1 MTKGFVIA
9 APFSSAGKTTAA
21 LSLMAAFKRRGLVV
35 QGFKVGPDF
44 IDPGHHAVITGRPGR
59 NLDGWMLSE
68 EANKYEVGRALA
80 PGDPVDLA
88 VVEGVMGLFDGF
100 SPTGEAGSTAQA
112 AKLLG
117 APVILVLPAR
127 GMARSAAALVHGF
140 NTFDPDLSL
149 AGVIVN
155 KISSPGHLAYLKEPI
170 EAAGVPVLGGLI
182 NDPTVVAP
190 ERHLGLTTAED
201 QAWDEAA
208 LNALADLAEQGID
221 LDRLLNLAGEM
232 DCPAPAQTAAPAGQA
247 PAKKVKIGVA
257 RDRAFCFYYQAN
269 FESLEDAGAELV
281 FFSPLA
287 GEIPRGV
294 DGLYFGGGY
303 PELAGAELAARTELI
318 NWLNDQARNGL
329 PIIGECGGFMYLGRS
344 LTDLDGV
351 AHPMTGL
358 LPVDTAMEKKLQS
371 IGYKDVAL
379 AAETP
384 LGPTGLT
391 IRGHEFH
398 YSRITSPPPEASEA
412 EPALTVTPGR
422 GGPAKTAGLVRGNVF
437 GSYIHFHLRS
447 NPEAAQNFVRACR
460 ERHNKEADHAA
471 R

>member
-21 LSLMAAFKRRGLVV
+21 LSLMAAFKRRGSVV

-44 IDPGHHAVITGRPGR
+44 IDPGHHAAITGRPGR
-59 NLDGWMLSE
+59 NLDGWMLSKK
-68 EANKYEVGRALA
+68 ANTYEVGRALA
-80 PGDPVDLA
+80 LGDPVDVA

-117 APVILVLPAR
+117 LPVILILPAR

-140 NTFDPDLSL
+140 NTFDPNLSL
-149 AGVIVN
+149 AGVIIN
-155 KISSPGHLAYLKEPI
+155 KIASPAHLAYLREPI
-170 EAAGVPVLGGLI
+170 EATGVPVLGGLVD
-182 NDPTVVAP
+182 DPTVVAP

-201 QAWDEAA
+201 HAWDEAA
-208 LNALADLAEQGID
+208 VNALADLAEQGID
-221 LDRLLNLAGEM
+221 LNRLLALAGEM
-232 DCPAPAQTAAPAGQA
+232 DFPAPTIPAPKGGI
-247 PAKKVKIGVA
+247 KIGVA

-269 FESLEDAGAELV
+269 FEALEEAGAELV

-287 GEIPRGV
+287 GEIPRDV

-303 PELAGAELAARTELI
+303 PELAGAELASRTELI
-318 NWLNDQARNGL
+318 AWLRDRAEAGT
-329 PIIGECGGFMYLGRS
+329 PMIGECGGFMYLGRS

-351 AHPMTGL
+351 ARPMTGL

-379 AAETP
+379 AAPTP
-384 LGPTGLT
+384 LGPAGLK

-398 YSRITSPPPEASEA
+398 YSRIVSPAPEAGEA
-412 EPALTVTPGR
+412 EPALSVTPGR
-422 GGPAKTAGLVRGNVF
+422 GGPTKTAGLVRGNVF
-437 GSYIHFHLRS
+437 GSYIHFHFRS
-447 NPEAAQNFVRACR
+447 NPEAADNFVRACR
-460 ERHNKEADHAA
+460 DHKNKEADHAA
-471 R
+471 G